1 MNKFPFEI
9 KGLFNLQILKNDRRL
24 ITFAICL
31 MIATALWFLNALS
44 KSYTTTLSY
53 PVKYINPP
61 NNQFL
66 SNTPASE
73 FEITVEAYGFTL
85 LRHKMAFSFSPVL
98 LNLTTIKQN
107 HDGNAKQV
115 TVRTEDLVNQISSQ
129 ISKEVKI
136 LNIRPQVITLV
147 LDSLK
152 TKKVDIKPVV
162 DLELMP
168 QFFLSDSIV
177 LNPPVVEIT
186 GSATAID
193 TIDFLYT
200 EPQSFNEVNTSVQ
213 QTVKVIHPGNTT
225 LSNDKVIMYIHVEKY
240 TEKELRLPL
249 YAKNIPEGSQV
260 KLFPSEV
267 KVTFLVNLTEYE
279 NIDENNFTATVDLN
293 SRGNSEIL
301 KVSLDNAP
309 ADIKMIRISP
319 ENVEYLIETD

>member
-1 MNKFPFEI
+1 MNKLPFKI

-66 SNTPASE
+66 SNTPVSE

-107 HDGNAKQV
+107 HDGDRKEV
-115 TVRTEDLVNQISSQ
+115 TVHTEDLVNQIATQ

-168 QFFLSDSIV
+168 QFFLSDSVV
-177 LNPPVVEIT
+177 LNPPAVDIT
-186 GSATAID
+186 GPATAID

-213 QTVKVIHPGNTT
+213 QVVKVIHPENTK
-225 LSNDKVIMYIHVEKY
+225 LSNDKVTMYIHVEKF

-249 YAKNIPEGSQV
+249 HAKNIPEGSEV

-279 NIDENNFTATVDLN
+279 NIDENNFIAAVDLN
-293 SRGNSEIL
+293 SRGNGETL